1 MKCKSTILQRNQT
14 DTIAQDRPAA
24 AFGGLE
30 SIFSMTFSRE
40 R

>member
-24 AFGGLE
+24 AVGGGEGNLWV
-30 SIFSMTFSRE
+30 
-40 R
+40 